1 MSNKLFYGS
10 FKFILQRL
18 VLVSP
23 SSSLVLLLLGE
34 CLFSVDVVEA
44 LLVGC
49 IDELFVGRTGGILVG
64 GTSGLLVGHTCELR
78 VGGIGRPLV
87 LLGLLCRS

>member
-34 CLFSVDVVEA
+34 GLLF
-44 LLVGC
+44 
-49 IDELFVGRTGGILVG
+49 IGRTGGILVG
-64 GTSGLLVGHTCELR
+64 ETSGLLVGRTCELR
-78 VGGIGRPLV
+78 VGGTGGPLV